1 MKLTSILLVLFALC
15 GVAASVHGATAAPAG
30 KVARP
35 NCKALLPIAE
45 VEAVVGGAVTLE
57 QFGKSDFI
65 RNALT
70 PGTEAGTECI
80 YATTEATQN
89 AYGIA
94 GTVSTA
100 FGETPKQWHGY
111 RASAKKY
118 PGLEAT
124 NFAPVKLGG
133 GNQAFVLHQVL
144 GAGEPDLFYLYV
156 FTPLH
161 NMFSIDFFNG
171 ATLKTEEAMA
181 RGLSSRLDAESRR
194 LR

>member
-1 MKLTSILLVLFALC
+1 MKLTSILLVLVALC
-15 GVAASVHGATAAPAG
+15 GAATSVPGATAAPAA

-35 NCKALLPIAE
+35 NCKALLPIAK

-57 QFGKSDFI
+57 HFGKSDFI

-70 PGTEAGTECI
+70 PGTEAGTECV

-89 AYGIA
+89 DYGIA

-100 FGETPKQWHGY
+100 FGETPKQWNAY

-118 PGLEAT
+118 PALEAT
-124 NFAPVKLGG
+124 TFQPVKLGG

-156 FTPLH
+156 FTPRH

-171 ATLKTEEAMA
+171 VTLKTEEALA
-181 RGLSSRLDAESRR
+181 RELAPRLDAASR
-194 LR
+194 